1 MCMCMGNQGNVACKK
16 WRLNR
21 ILANKDAVCIQKE
34 CPILRSTGSLKSSI
48 KKNKALKDEILKF
61 WQTNQPTDQ
70 LTNQT
75 AS

>member
-1 MCMCMGNQGNVACKK
+1 MSYPKVYWIIEKF
-16 WRLNR
+16 
-21 ILANKDAVCIQKE
+21 NK
-34 CPILRSTGSLKSSI
+34 